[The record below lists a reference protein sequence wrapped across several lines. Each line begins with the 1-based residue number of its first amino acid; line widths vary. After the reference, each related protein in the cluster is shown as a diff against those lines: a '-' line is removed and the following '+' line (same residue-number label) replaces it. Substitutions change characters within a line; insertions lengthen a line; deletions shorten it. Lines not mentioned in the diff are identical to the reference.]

1 MTTARHLSASQRHSR
16 RWRSG
21 GGITQDVALFPSNP
35 TLGDDDFFWR
45 ASIAQVS
52 QPSDFSRWPNVTRHL
67 ILLSGE
73 MRLTIDGETHLITDD
88 MPEFIFA
95 GDAQVH
101 AKPLR
106 PCRVLNLMARHGRA
120 ELALQRQSTAFT
132 ALADHM
138 LMVAP
143 QPCTLAMSGHCH
155 HLASEDAIF
164 VETPNAAQLIQ
175 PSGALITAQI
185 TLL

>member
-1 MTTARHLSASQRHSR
+1 MARHLPASQRPLR

-21 GGITQDVALFPSNP
+21 GGITQDVALFPSIP
-35 TLGDDDFFWR
+35 ALDDDDFFWR

-52 QPSDFSRWPNVTRHL
+52 QPCEFSAWPDITRHL

-73 MRLTIDGETHLITDD
+73 MRLSIQGETHLITDD

-95 GDAQVH
+95 GDTQVY
-101 AKPLR
+101 AEPLR

-120 ELALQRQSTAFT
+120 ELTLQRQSTAFT
-132 ALADHM
+132 AIADHL

-143 QPCTLAMSGHCH
+143 QPCTIDLSGHRQ
-155 HLASEDAIF
+155 HLANEDAMF

-175 PSGALITAQI
+175 PSGDLITAQI
-185 TLL
+185 LLL

>member
-1 MTTARHLSASQRHSR
+1 MTTARHLSASQRPSR

-21 GGITQDVALFPSNP
+21 GGITQDVALFPPIP
-35 TLGDDDFFWR
+35 TMGDDDFFWR

-52 QPSDFSRWPNVTRHL
+52 QPSDFSPWPNVTRHFM
-67 ILLSGE
+67 LLSGAI
-73 MRLTIDGETHLITDD
+73 RLTIDGETHLITDD
-88 MPEFIFA
+88 MPDFIFA
-95 GDAQVH
+95 GDTPVYAE
-101 AKPLR
+101 PLR

-120 ELALQRQSTAFT
+120 ELVLQRQSTAFT
-132 ALADHM
+132 AIADHL

-143 QPCTLAMSGHCH
+143 QACTIDLTGHRH
-155 HLASEDAIF
+155 HLESEDAIF

-175 PSGALITAQI
+175 PSGALMSAQI